1 MPGSYIKNQKAQP
14 VNIRTNGSNTQSI
27 KAGVPG
33 SAAVGGN
40 STGRGFDPLGLLRNW
55 VFGATHQEN
64 RNQGNTY
71 NNNPVEQKNQ
81 KYVTTGYSGK
91 TQALGG
97 TEQALDTR
105 SLRPN
110 GIYNPYLSGQKK
122 SVTSDPSSNIGPVNF
137 NAQRNTNAHPM
148 ATTANPYTITDA
160 QTGNTGGF
168 NGNIS
173 TEGNTNVGLSAI
185 RIPNVATYA
194 SGADLATTDKTNT
207 INQTQNKFST
217 DLPMQRQA
225 FSKAAK
231 KVSWQVADHVHAAIP
246 PTDPR
251 WNMKQNLYQ
260 KALQSEDPLIEIQ
273 NNPQLKPSQQFMQQK
288 GANITQLMNYDSF
301 NGNFQE
307 NHIQGFKESS
317 ILPFVLI
324 AGAIGVIFVLRRK

>member
-1 MPGSYIKNQKAQP
+1 MTSYIKNQKAQP
-14 VNIRTNGSNTQSI
+14 VNIRTNGSITQSVQ
-27 KAGVPG
+27 AGVPTK
-33 SAAVGGN
+33 AAVGGN
-40 STGRGFDPLGLLRNW
+40 ATGRGFDPLGLLRNW
-55 VFGATHQEN
+55 VFGSSGQLN
-64 RNQGNTY
+64 QNQGNTY
-71 NNNPVEQKNQ
+71 NNTPVEQSNQ

-91 TQALGG
+91 SQALGG

-122 SVTSDPSSNIGPVNF
+122 SATSDPTSNIGQVNF

-148 ATTANPYTITDA
+148 TTTINPYTITQA

-173 TEGNTNVGLSAI
+173 IQGNTNVGLSAI
-185 RIPNVATYA
+185 RGSQINAIA
-194 SGADLATTDKTNT
+194 SGEQLSTTDKTNT

-273 NNPQLKPSQQFMQQK
+273 NNPQLKPSQQYMQQK
-288 GANITQLMNYDSF
+288 GANITQLMNFDAF
-301 NGNFQE
+301 NGDYQGNE
-307 NHIQGFKESS
+307 IQGFKESS
-317 ILPFVLI
+317 MLPFVLLA
-324 AGAIGVIFVLRRK
+324 AGVGVFLVMRRK